1 MWQELKAEWEFMK
14 RIVKKVKSKVKQVY
28 KKKIIKRK
36 ENIMSDSDF
45 QTGMTAAINA
55 YYASL
60 NGGYVVTGLSYTYTP
75 PVTATPPAETVQV
88 F

>member
-1 MWQELKAEWEFMK
+1 MWLLNELKAEWEFMK
-14 RIVKKVKSKVKQVY
+14 RLIKKVKRPY
-28 KKKIIKRK
+28 RRKKLIERK
-36 ENIMSDSDF
+36 IMSDSDF

-60 NGGYVVTGLSYTYTP
+60 NGAYVVTGLSYTYTP
-75 PVTATPPAETVQV
+75 PTTATPPAETVQV